1 MMSNRKKR
9 IYLILLVICLG
20 LCYLCYFAIQYA
32 SIASAY
38 AAKTLCSCVF
48 VSKRDPKIVIQEDL
62 YSVRMATT
70 FLDTKEQ
77 SVTAN
82 VYGFAE
88 AKAVFHQGL
97 GCTLINNTEESQ
109 IINQTL
115 SIPNQTIAN
124 KELLKDSLLSDV
136 DTSALHT
143 IIREIFKEKD
153 SLRIL
158 RTRAVVVLH
167 KGQIIA
173 EKYAENITPQ
183 TPLLGWSM
191 TKSVTNAMIG
201 LLVKDGKIDIYKSAP
216 IKEWEGDERNK
227 ITTDHLLRMSSGLDF
242 EEVYSKP
249 SDATQML
256 FRQEGAGLYA
266 LQSNSKAAPDQ
277 MWYYSSGTTNILQE
291 IIRKQ
296 FSSHADYL
304 AYPHL
309 RLFQKIGMDNV
320 TMETDAHG
328 TYIGS
333 SFMYATARDW
343 ARFGQLYLQDGIWEG
358 ERILPEGWVKYS
370 SQETPASQG
379 KYAAQ
384 FWIEH
389 QDKTFPQDAFM
400 ALGFEGQSV
409 TIIPSKQLV
418 IVRLG
423 CTPNEDD
430 FNRNQFIKNILLT
443 IK

>member
-1 MMSNRKKR
+1 MIFNRKKR

-38 AAKTLCSCVF
+38 AAKTLCSCIF
-48 VSKRDPKIVIQEDL
+48 VSKRDPKIAIQEDL

-70 FLDTKEQ
+70 FVDTKEQ

-109 IINQTL
+109 IRNQTL
-115 SIPNQTIAN
+115 SIPNQTVAN
-124 KELLKDSLLSDV
+124 KELIKDSLLSNI

-266 LQSNSKAAPDQ
+266 LQSNPKAVPDQ

-309 RLFQKIGMDNV
+309 RLFQKIGMTNV
-320 TMETDAHG
+320 IMETDAHG

-400 ALGFEGQSV
+400 ALGFEGQSI